1 MVRVAEIYIMPAS
14 SLKTRYAAKLS
25 TNLVG
30 LAVNMVIQA
39 IIPRGLGPKA
49 YGDFSFL
56 SDSFSQL
63 MNFFSLSTSIGFYT
77 KLSQRQGE
85 FGLISFYFKFTG
97 LSILALF
104 IFVLGSQ
111 LTGFSNI
118 IWIGQSIRYVYMAAV
133 WGTLTWLAMLVGQVA
148 DAYGL
153 TVSTEI
159 ARIAQRCL
167 GLVLILVLFFLNQ
180 LNLATFFFYHYAIL
194 LLLLL
199 LFVWIIGRKR
209 HSFFQDWHLGKDRIK
224 GYINEFY
231 EYSHPLFLYA
241 IIGIIVGIL
250 DRWLLQKFAGSV
262 QQGFFG
268 LSYQIGAVCFL
279 FTSAMTSLITREF
292 SIAFSKNDLGE
303 MARLFRRYIPLLYS
317 IAAFLGCFAC
327 VQADKIT
334 YIFAGGK
341 FAGATL
347 PVMIMALYPIHQTYG
362 QLSGSVFFAAGQT
375 KLYRN
380 IGLVFMLL
388 GLPLVYFLLA
398 PTDKMGFNTGAVGL
412 AWKFVIIQ
420 FIAVNVQLFF
430 NARLLNLRF
439 INYFG
444 HQILCVGFLIG
455 VALLSKIVV
464 GQVGVLQNKIIIGFL
479 LSGAL
484 YSIMVMAM
492 VYFLPVVFG
501 LRRDDVTRL
510 AASGIKMLKR
520 Y

>member
-1 MVRVAEIYIMPAS
+1 MNITPS

-30 LAVNMVIQA
+30 LAVNMMIQA
-39 IIPRGLGPKA
+39 IVPRGLGPKA

-56 SDSFSQL
+56 SDFFSQL
-63 MNFFSLSTSIGFYT
+63 MSFFSLSTSIGFYT
-77 KLSQRQGE
+77 KLSQRQNE
-85 FGLISFYFKFTG
+85 FGLVSFYFKFTG
-97 LSILALF
+97 LAILALF
-104 IFVLGSQ
+104 IFVIGSQ
-111 LTGFSNI
+111 LTGISDI
-118 IWIGQSIRYVYMAAV
+118 LWLGQNVRYIYMAAA

-153 TVSTEI
+153 TVSTEL

-167 GLVLILVLFFLNQ
+167 GLVIILILFFLNQ
-180 LNLATFFFYHYAIL
+180 LNLATFFLYHYAIL

-199 LFVWIIGRKR
+199 LFVWIIGHKG
-209 HSFFQDWHLGKDRIK
+209 HSFFKDWHLRKDQIR
-224 GYINEFY
+224 GYIKEFY
-231 EYSHPLFLYA
+231 EYSHPLFFLA
-241 IIGIIVGIL
+241 LIGMIVGIL

-279 FTSAMTSLITREF
+279 FTSAMTPLIMREF
-292 SIAFSKNDLGE
+292 SIAFSKNDLRE

-317 IAAFLGCFAC
+317 IAAFFGCFAC
-327 VQADKIT
+327 VQAEKVT

-375 KLYRN
+375 RLCCK
-380 IGLVFMLL
+380 IGMIFALL

-398 PTDKMGFNTGAVGL
+398 PADKMGFNTGAVGL
-412 AWKFVIIQ
+412 AIKFIIIQ
-420 FIAVNVQLFF
+420 FIGVNVQLFF

-439 INYFG
+439 IYYFG

-455 VALLSKIVV
+455 VALLSKIIIDWI
-464 GQVGVLQNKIIIGFL
+464 GALQDKIIIGFL
-479 LSGAL
+479 LSGVL
-484 YSIMVMAM
+484 YCVMVMAL

-501 LRRDDVTRL
+501 LRRDDVKTL
-510 AASGIKMLKR
+510 ISAGLKMLTSSRKR
-520 Y
+520 L

>member
-1 MVRVAEIYIMPAS
+1 MTAS

-25 TNLVG
+25 TNLIG
-30 LAVNMVIQA
+30 LAIGMVIQA

-56 SDSFSQL
+56 SDFFSQL
-63 MNFFSLSTSIGFYT
+63 MSFFSLNTSIGFYT
-77 KLSQRQGE
+77 KLSQRQSE

-97 LSILALF
+97 LSILVLF
-104 IFVLGSQ
+104 IFVIGSQ
-111 LTGFSNI
+111 LTGLSNI
-118 IWIGQSIRYVYMAAV
+118 LWLDQNIRYVYMAAA
-133 WGTLTWLAMLVGQVA
+133 WGALTWLAMLVGQVA

-153 TVSTEI
+153 TVSTEM

-167 GLVLILVLFFLNQ
+167 GLALILVLFFLNQ
-180 LNLATFFFYHYAIL
+180 LNLTAFFFYHYAVL

-199 LFVWIIGRKR
+199 LFVWIIGRKG
-209 HSFFQDWHLGKDRIK
+209 HSFFQDWHLGKAQTR
-224 GYINEFY
+224 GYIKEFY

-241 IIGIIVGIL
+241 LIGMIVGL
-250 DRWLLQKFAGSV
+250 LNRWLLQKFAGSV

-317 IAAFLGCFAC
+317 IAAFFGCFAC
-327 VQADKIT
+327 VQAEKVT

-362 QLSGSVFFAAGQT
+362 QLSGSVFYATGQT
-375 KLYRN
+375 RLYRN
-380 IGLVFMLL
+380 IGLFLMLL
-388 GLPLVYFLLA
+388 GLPLVYFMLA
-398 PTDKMGFNTGAVGL
+398 PKDNFGLNAGAVGL
-412 AWKFVIIQ
+412 ALTFVIMQ
-420 FIAVNVQLFF
+420 FIGVNVQLFF

-439 INYFG
+439 INYLG
-444 HQILCVGFLIG
+444 HQLLCVGFLIS

-464 GQVGVLQNKIIIGFL
+464 GQIGVLQDKVIIGFF
-479 LSGAL
+479 LSGVV
-484 YSIMVMAM
+484 YSVMVM
-492 VYFLPVVFG
+492 VLVCFLPVVFG
-501 LRRDDVTRL
+501 LRRADVTNL
-510 AASGIKMLKR
+510 VTSGIKMLKR
-520 Y
+520 F